1 MYFNQNLEIIAY
13 FTLSLKILNT
23 NGISKTLIQKLDGV
37 RKDRENIPC
46 YLIGQLG
53 KNSNCTYKIGQYLL
67 DRAIQEIEKVNIILG
82 GRFIILDSVNKKEV
96 IDFYTNKQNNF
107 KPIKEYNNEDN
118 NVTTFY
124 PLF

>member
-1 MYFNQNLEIIAY
+1 MYEI
-13 FTLSLKILNT
+13 L
-23 NGISKTLIQKLDGV
+23 
-37 RKDRENIPC
+37 
-46 YLIGQLG
+46 
-53 KNSNCTYKIGQYLL
+53 
-67 DRAIQEIEKVNIILG
+67 ILG

-118 NVTTFY
+118 NVTMFY

>member
-1 MYFNQNLEIIAY
+1 MTNKNYYKSLDFISLSSLLELKDEATIKNLLSTFSCTINNDLEKFLHENSIDLEKRKISRTYLYFNQDLEIAAY

-53 KNSNCTYKIGQYLL
+53 KNSNCTYKIGQ
-67 DRAIQEIEKVNIILG
+67 
-82 GRFIILDSVNKKEV
+82 
-96 IDFYTNKQNNF
+96 
-107 KPIKEYNNEDN
+107 
-118 NVTTFY
+118 
-124 PLF
+124 

>member
-1 MYFNQNLEIIAY
+1 M
-13 FTLSLKILNT
+13 
-23 NGISKTLIQKLDGV
+23 
-37 RKDRENIPC
+37 
-46 YLIGQLG
+46 
-53 KNSNCTYKIGQYLL
+53 L

-118 NVTTFY
+118 NVTMFY